1 MSKIRSAIRTHRS
14 RREQYRR
21 SIQFAIANAATPSER
36 NELIMLAGQQ
46 GVFL

>member
-1 MSKIRSAIRTHRS
+1 MSRIRSAIREHRV

-36 NELIMLAGQQ
+36 NELIVLAGQQ
-46 GVFL
+46 GVFV